1 MEQHREEVFVYIQNS
16 KMKLGLLTFHN
27 AANYGAAL
35 QAYAFEKFLTD
46 KGYDCEYINYVNAS
60 RAHEYSMS
68 WHICDCLKRGKL
80 TFAAAYL
87 AGSPFMTLR
96 KVRFD
101 RFYKK
106 NLRQTVK
113 VYSNSKD
120 AEELNDIYDF
130 FVVGSDQ
137 VWNPVCNG
145 DDAAFLLNF
154 VKDGRKRISY
164 SPSFGMTKVDD
175 EYKDVF
181 SENLKKFAHIG
192 VRETV
197 GQKIVQELTG
207 RDATLC
213 LDPVLLLTKEKW
225 NAIMPQKK
233 NEERFIFSYT
243 NRDSQ
248 TKDFFNTGYKLN
260 GKKHYVLSRYTKPSD
275 FINSQVRVKYCMSPQ
290 EFLWVVNNAEMV
302 VSASFHCIAMSI
314 ILNRQFVA
322 ITTGDEGKDER
333 LLNLLRTLGLQ
344 DRVLRE
350 GMTVED
356 VNDPIDYK
364 VVNER
369 IEQMKKQ
376 SVDYILGVLK

>member
-1 MEQHREEVFVYIQNS
+1 
-16 KMKLGLLTFHN
+16 MKLGLLTFHT

-46 KGYDCEYINYVNAS
+46 KGFDCEYINYVNAS

-68 WHICDCLKRGKL
+68 WHIYDCLKRGKL
-80 TFAAAYL
+80 TSAAAYL

-96 KVRFD
+96 KMRFD
-101 RFYKK
+101 RFYKRY
-106 NLRQTVK
+106 LRQTEK
-113 VYSNSKD
+113 MYRNSKE
-120 AEELNDIYDF
+120 AEVLNGRYDYF
-130 FVVGSDQ
+130 IVGSDQ
-137 VWNPVCNG
+137 VWNPICNG
-145 DDAAFLLNF
+145 DDAAFLLDF
-154 VKDGRKRISY
+154 VKDGKKRISY
-164 SPSFGMTKVDD
+164 SPSFGMTEVDEAHKKVF
-175 EYKDVF
+175 KD
-181 SENLKKFAHIG
+181 NLEQFAHIG
-192 VRETV
+192 VREAM
-197 GQKIVQELTG
+197 GQQIVKELTG
-207 RDATLC
+207 RETTLC
-213 LDPVLLLTKEKW
+213 LDPVLLLTKEQW
-225 NAIMPQKK
+225 NNIMPKK
-233 NEERFIFSYT
+233 EHKERFIFSYT

-248 TKDFFNTGYKLN
+248 TRDFFKTGYKLD
-260 GKKHYVLSRYTKPSD
+260 GRKHYVLSRYTKPGD

-290 EFLWVVNNAEMV
+290 EFLWVVNNTDMV

-356 VNDPIDYK
+356 VNAPIDYK

-369 IEQMKKQ
+369 IEQMKKL

>member
-1 MEQHREEVFVYIQNS
+1 
-16 KMKLGLLTFHN
+16 MKLGLLTFHT

-60 RAHEYSMS
+60 RAHEYCMS
-68 WHICDCLKRGKL
+68 WHVYDCLKRGKL
-80 TFAAAYL
+80 TSAAAYM

-96 KVRFD
+96 KMRFD
-101 RFYKK
+101 KFYRK
-106 NLRQTVK
+106 NLRQTEK
-113 VYSNSKD
+113 VYRNSKE
-120 AEELNDIYDF
+120 AEVLNDQYDYF
-130 FVVGSDQ
+130 IVGSDQ

-145 DDAAFLLNF
+145 DDAAYLLDF

-164 SPSFGMTKVDD
+164 SPSFGMTEVDEAHEKVFCD
-175 EYKDVF
+175 
-181 SENLKKFAHIG
+181 NLKMFAHIG

-197 GQKIVQELTG
+197 GQWIVKELTG
-207 RDATLC
+207 REATLC
-213 LDPVLLLTKEKW
+213 LDPVLLLTKDQW
-225 NAIMPQKK
+225 NDIMPKK
-233 NEERFIFSYT
+233 KTNERFIFSYT

-248 TKDFFNTGYKLN
+248 TKDFFNTGYKLD
-260 GKKHYVLSRYTKPSD
+260 GRKHYVLSRYTKPSD
-275 FINSQVRVKYCMSPQ
+275 FVNSQVRVKYCMSPQ

-344 DRVLRE
+344 HRVLKE

-356 VNDPIDYK
+356 VNAPINYEA
-364 VVNER
+364 VNKKL
-369 IEQMKKQ
+369 EQLKQ
-376 SVDYILGVLK
+376 HSVDYLTNAIRG

>member
-1 MEQHREEVFVYIQNS
+1 
-16 KMKLGLLTFHN
+16 MKLGLLTFHT

-68 WHICDCLKRGKL
+68 WHIYDCLRRGKL
-80 TFAAAYL
+80 ASAVAYL
-87 AGSPFMTLR
+87 VGSPFMTLR
-96 KVRFD
+96 KMRFD

-106 NLRQTVK
+106 NLRQTEK
-113 VYSNSKD
+113 VYRNSKE
-120 AEELNDIYDF
+120 AEELNDKYDF
-130 FVVGSDQ
+130 FVIGSDQ
-137 VWNPVCNG
+137 VWNPICNG
-145 DDAAFLLNF
+145 DDAAFLLDF
-154 VKDGRKRISY
+154 VKDGKKRISY
-164 SPSFGMTKVDD
+164 SPSFGMTEVDS
-175 EYKDVF
+175 EHKDVY
-181 SENLKKFAHIG
+181 SDNLKLFAHIG

-197 GQKIVQELTG
+197 GQKIVKGLTG
-207 RDATLC
+207 RESSLC
-213 LDPVLLLTKEKW
+213 LDPVLLLTKDQW
-225 NAIMPQKK
+225 NDIMPKK
-233 NEERFIFSYT
+233 KTNERFIFSYT

-248 TKDFFNTGYKLN
+248 TKDFFKTGYKLE
-260 GKKHYVLSRYTKPSD
+260 GRKHYVLSRYTKPSD
-275 FINSQVRVKYCMSPQ
+275 FVNSQVRVKYCMSPQ

-344 DRVLRE
+344 DRVLKE
-350 GMTVED
+350 GMTAED
-356 VNDPIDYK
+356 VNAPIDYK

-376 SVDYILGVLK
+376 SMDYILGVLK

>member
-1 MEQHREEVFVYIQNS
+1 
-16 KMKLGLLTFHN
+16 MKLGLLTFHT

-35 QAYAFEKFLTD
+35 QAYAFEKFLMD
-46 KGYDCEYINYVNAS
+46 KGYDCEYVNYVNAS

-68 WHICDCLKRGKL
+68 WHIYDCLKRGKL
-80 TFAAAYL
+80 TSAAAYL

-96 KVRFD
+96 KMRFD
-101 RFYKK
+101 KFYKR
-106 NLRQTVK
+106 NLRQTDK
-113 VYSNSKD
+113 VYHNSNE
-120 AEELNDIYDF
+120 AEELNDQYDYF
-130 FVVGSDQ
+130 IVGSDQ
-137 VWNPVCNG
+137 VWNPICNG
-145 DDAAFLLNF
+145 DDAAFLLDF
-154 VKDGRKRISY
+154 VKDERKRISY
-164 SPSFGMTKVDD
+164 SPSFGMTEVDVAH
-175 EYKDVF
+175 KKMF
-181 SENLKKFAHIG
+181 SENLKLFAHIG

-207 RDATLC
+207 RKATLC
-213 LDPVLLLTKEKW
+213 LDPVLLLTKEQW
-225 NAIMPQKK
+225 MEVMPKK
-233 NEERFIFSYT
+233 EKKERFVFSYT
-243 NRDSQ
+243 NRESQ
-248 TKDFFNTGYKLN
+248 TAEFFKTGYKLD
-260 GKKHYVLSRYTKPSD
+260 GKKHYVLSRYTKLSD

-333 LLNLLRTLGLQ
+333 LLNLLRTLELQ

-356 VNDPIDYK
+356 VNAPIDYK